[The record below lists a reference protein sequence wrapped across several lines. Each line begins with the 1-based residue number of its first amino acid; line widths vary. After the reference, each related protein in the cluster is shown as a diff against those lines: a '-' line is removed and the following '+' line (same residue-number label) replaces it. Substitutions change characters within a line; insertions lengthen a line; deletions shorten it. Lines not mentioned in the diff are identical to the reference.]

1 MGSERD
7 KVKQRSQARVKMK
20 LWKTVALLAIS
31 AEAARRGGDT
41 NRDLE
46 TTTTSTATSTTTRVT
61 LVPLTELGQVFV
73 NAVFEDT
80 TAGTTAEFT
89 RIEDGRFS
97 VMVRTDGVITA
108 FDIATVD
115 TATTGRIEFDL
126 AGTATFYNNQL
137 IFDNGVVWD
146 KTTDN
151 ETTTTA
157 TTTTQSPWNEEVCNE
172 DGNKVDYWMK
182 SNRGT
187 KVLRAGEHSYLI
199 KLKMSKADENKHYT
213 MFLTWGKKNCG
224 ADFIER
230 LGNGGVMIDLMD
242 KSAEYKLVG
251 KHTGQEGKHFNTVF
265 QFENKALGCED
276 CLGSSTDQ
284 MDLLVH
290 FNEEVVW
297 GTKDPITCLGTLRA
311 GYAGEFR
318 APAHIAEDVSPCVS
332 WVQKFW

>member
-1 MGSERD
+1 
-7 KVKQRSQARVKMK
+7 MK
-20 LWKTVALLAIS
+20 LWKTAAVLAIS

-41 NRDLE
+41 NRDIE
-46 TTTTSTATSTTTRVT
+46 TTTSTAWTLTTTTRTT
-61 LVPLTELGQVFV
+61 LVPLTELERPFV

-80 TAGTTAEFT
+80 AAGTTATFT
-89 RIEDGRFS
+89 RNVDGTF
-97 VMVRTDGVITA
+97 MVLVRNSDNVIIA
-108 FDIATVD
+108 FDTATVD
-115 TATTGRIEFDL
+115 NATTTRVKFDT
-126 AGTATFYNNQL
+126 AGTAYFFINQL
-137 IFDNGVVWD
+137 FFENGIVWS
-146 KTTDN
+146 KTNHD
-151 ETTTTA
+151 ETT
-157 TTTTQSPWNEEVCNE
+157 TTTTQSPWNEEVCNG
-172 DGNKVDYWMK
+172 DANKVDYWMK

-224 ADFIER
+224 VDFIKR

-265 QFENKALGCED
+265 QFENNALGCED